1 MVDEPAAP
9 VRLSTEAYEAIYRYS
24 VDGVLFTIPDG
35 RVLAANPAACEILG
49 LSEAEICARG
59 REGLAVMEDEGW
71 AAALEERERTGG
83 ARADLRMRRGDGT
96 EFVADVSSAIF
107 LSGGE
112 RRACVIFADIT
123 DRVMLLHELEAR
135 THELEARTH
144 ELHELAEVDELTGLR
159 NRRGFISAGLQ
170 QLEFADRDDAECQL
184 LFFDLDRLKEINDR
198 YGHTVGDEALRQV
211 ASALR
216 TNTRAVDV
224 TGRFGGD
231 EFIAL
236 LYDADHASA
245 LNIARRITDDL
256 SGASV
261 GVAGPSTLDVSI
273 GIAGRPPRSTRSLGD
288 LIVEADTRMYESKGA
303 RPPG

>member
-107 LSGGE
+107 LDSGGE

-123 DRVMLLHELEAR
+123 DRVMLL
-135 THELEARTH
+135 HELEARTH

-216 TNTRAVDV
+216 TNTRVLSMSRDDSAV
-224 TGRFGGD
+224 T
-231 EFIAL
+231 
-236 LYDADHASA
+236 SSS
-245 LNIARRITDDL
+245 L
-256 SGASV
+256 SCTTPIMRA
-261 GVAGPSTLDVSI
+261 P
-273 GIAGRPPRSTRSLGD
+273 
-288 LIVEADTRMYESKGA
+288 
-303 RPPG
+303 